1 MAGYCSGKSG
11 SRGVPGCSEFP
22 DGDILIV
29 VSKANDLEE
38 AITHDKATGPL
49 ATLTALGIV
58 YGDIGTSPLYAL
70 RECFQNSTAVEPIL
84 ANVLGV
90 LSLIFWSLILVISI
104 KYLTVVM
111 RADNH
116 GEGGILILM
125 TLAIGNKVGKRGPW
139 ILMLLGLL
147 GAGLLF
153 GDGMITP
160 AISVLSAIEGLHLVT
175 PAFDPYVIPIT
186 IAILFGLFSI
196 QHRGTADIGILF
208 GPVMLV
214 WFATLATLGIAAILK
229 QPQVLEAVS
238 PHHAVAFL
246 FHNRWEGFAILGLVF
261 LVVTGGEALYAD
273 MGHFGIRP
281 IRYAWYVLVL
291 PALLLN
297 YFGQGALL
305 ISDPSLAESP
315 FYHLAPAWAQYP
327 LIALATAATIIA
339 SQAVITGAFSLGQQM
354 VRLGYSPRLNIMHT
368 SSEERGQI
376 YLPFINWVLFI
387 AVIGLVLSFKSSS
400 NLAAAYGMAVT
411 STMVITTVLLYV
423 VARKLWGW
431 SRWAAIGITG
441 LFLMVDVAFFSA
453 NLAKILKGG
462 WFPIL
467 IGCFAG
473 LLMATWRRGREI
485 LNQQFRAKMV
495 TLDELLQMI
504 KKDHP
509 ARVPGQAVYLT
520 AHPEGI
526 PLSLLQNIEHNKVLH
541 KTVGILTIITANVP
555 YVHYSKRIQV
565 KSLGKGMF
573 RITASYGFMQRPNV
587 PRLLKQCDDQGVSFP
602 AQETTFFLG
611 RETIEI
617 SKRRNMSQW
626 RKHLFAWMSR
636 NARDA
641 STHFGVP
648 HKRVIE
654 IGVQLE
660 I

>member
-1 MAGYCSGKSG
+1 M
-11 SRGVPGCSEFP
+11 
-22 DGDILIV
+22 
-29 VSKANDLEE
+29 DLEHS
-38 AITHDKATGPL
+38 AAPVHQAGPL

-70 RECFQNSTAVEPIL
+70 RECFHSSLAVEPSM
-84 ANVLGV
+84 ANVLGI
-90 LSLIFWSLILVISI
+90 LSLILWSLILVISI
-104 KYLTVVM
+104 KYLTIVM

-125 TLAIGNKVGKRGPW
+125 TLAIGTRIGRRSSW
-139 ILMLLGLL
+139 LLMLFGLL

-160 AISVLSAIEGLHLVT
+160 AISVLSAIEGLLLVT

-208 GPVMLV
+208 GPVMLI

-229 QPQVLEAVS
+229 QPQVLEAAS
-238 PHHAVAFL
+238 PHHAIAFL
-246 FHNRWEGFAILGLVF
+246 FHHRWEGFTILGLVF

-281 IRYAWYVLVL
+281 IRRAWYFLVL

-305 ISDPSLAESP
+305 ISDPSVLESP

-354 VRLGYSPRLNIMHT
+354 VRLGYSPRLNIVHT

-411 STMVITTVLLYV
+411 STMVITTALLYV

-431 SRWAAIGITG
+431 SRGSAVGLMS
-441 LFLMVDVAFFSA
+441 LFLLVDIMFFSA
-453 NLAKILKGG
+453 NLTKILKGG

-467 IGCFAG
+467 IGCLAG
-473 LLMATWRRGREI
+473 LLMATWRRGRQI
-485 LNQQFRAKMV
+485 LNQQFSSKMV

-504 KKDHP
+504 KKDPP
-509 ARVPGQAVYLT
+509 ARVPGRAVYLT

-526 PLSLLQNIEHNKVLH
+526 PLSLLQNIKHNRVLH
-541 KTVGILTIITANVP
+541 KTVGILTIVTENVP
-555 YVHYSKRIQV
+555 YVHYSKRIHV
-565 KSLGKGMF
+565 KPLDKGMF

-587 PRLLKQCDDQGVSFP
+587 PRLLKQCDNLGVSFP
-602 AQETTFFLG
+602 PQETTFFLG

-617 SKRRNMSQW
+617 TKKRNMSQW

-648 HKRVIE
+648 HNRVIE